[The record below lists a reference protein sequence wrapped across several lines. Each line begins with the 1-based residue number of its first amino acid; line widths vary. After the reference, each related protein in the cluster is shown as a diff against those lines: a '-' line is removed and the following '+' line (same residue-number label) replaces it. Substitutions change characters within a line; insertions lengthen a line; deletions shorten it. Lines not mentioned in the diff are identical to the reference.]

1 MKRSE
6 HASIPLQVRLLLLL
20 WCISATQSEDSPKEV
35 QKGNDASTNR
45 TILQISEPYR
55 KNEPSLMSRIAS
67 WIFPFED
74 RNDLVPAAGGFGGQQ
89 YLPPPPHQGYPEKD
103 CNPCNLEPW
112 VPVVSHGSHKTVI
125 NFVPPSDF
133 PSQVSG
139 SLDSFQPPGSSYKA
153 PVELYGPP
161 PPQFKQKYPTTLDV
175 GITDYMVPPPLQF
188 KVPTQLYG
196 TPPQQFAPPKQQYGP
211 PQVYGPPTP
220 EYGPPPPPPRPQY
233 GPPPKPQYGSPPKP
247 QYGPPPKPQ
256 YGPPPKPQYGPPP
269 KPLYGPPPK
278 PQYIPAPKPSYGPP
292 KPQYGPPPK
301 PQYGPPPKPQY
312 GPPPQV
318 QYGPPPPPPK
328 PQYGPPRP
336 SYGPPK
342 SSYGPP
348 PQINFATPPPVKYGP
363 PPTLQYGPPPQP
375 QPEYGA
381 PQLPPSGFGL
391 QKTFGHQDLSPPP
404 LNQNQ
409 GIPTTHL
416 QPVQGGHDIPAAQ
429 PAIEEHTSFGI
440 PDLPSDSYGAPVTGD
455 NLEYA
460 ANADA
465 LPLGSGDTNSEVLDR
480 PIPLPNLSSRPVV
493 PIYNSKD
500 FKQDGFFSKISH
512 RPVNDN
518 GVEVQKSVNV
528 ADFVASIEHPINV
541 VQSPIVELSVKE
553 EVPEINNEYQE
564 GTNNNYREDYK
575 KSYNGQQTSNSNR
588 EQSIK
593 DIIQHDGD
601 QVKLSEHPIVVE
613 DIHTAAS
620 DRVNRTVEN
629 STSPVK
635 RTNDKDLSIASLE
648 SNSIEPHKSSSAEI
662 DINTEFIKKL
672 LIEQGIV
679 QNPISQ
685 VLEIQKVSQPPRN
698 NSGSNTL
705 TPPTIDYGKWEPSGN
720 KNSIPTSM
728 TPPPANLKS
737 TWLHPVN
744 SVKNTKPVQII
755 VPYIKNRNVNQYQQD
770 WSLKNHPI
778 VVPPQHREV
787 YTTLVPM
794 YTPPVSTE
802 ESVWSKFM
810 EDFQLAETKKLQAAG
825 FERST
830 TTGIYNI
837 KDLFPND
844 KLPYEVIS
852 LQKNIDKWTHQMF
865 SNNYKTG
872 TYTTEPLPTSKT
884 IPDEYF
890 SSTRSPSFDHQSAE
904 SSKSEV
910 VSQDDDIAS
919 NLIPESETT
928 TTPTT
933 TTTELATTTPAS
945 SQWNKARITMSPQ
958 TKEKVYVVTPQAYRL
973 IAPTSTPATA
983 WSMAPKIENG
993 TVNNSTYE
1001 THKFTIR
1008 VEAPSKDAKSLKD
1021 TAVKVV
1027 YSEWPHIINRLQTT
1041 TPKPTSR
1048 HPLFGLMDVSAYTPP
1063 PNSTVQTFV
1072 GHSKVATVV
1081 TPSSISSNNTRSTS
1095 FTTNAMLQK

>member
-1 MKRSE
+1 
-6 HASIPLQVRLLLLL
+6 LQVRLLLLL
-20 WCISATQSEDSPKEV
+20 WCISASQSDDSPKEA
-35 QKGNDASTNR
+35 QKIKNDESTNR
-45 TILQISEPYR
+45 TILQISEPYK
-55 KNEPSLMSRIAS
+55 KNEPSFMSRIAS
-67 WIFPFED
+67 WIFPFGGSPED

-89 YLPPPPHQGYPEKD
+89 YLPPPQHQGYPEND

-133 PSQVSG
+133 PSQSSV
-139 SLDSFQPPGSSYKA
+139 DSFQPPGGSYKA
-153 PVELYGPP
+153 PTQLYGPP
-161 PPQFKQKYPTTLDV
+161 PPQFKPKYPVTVDV
-175 GITDYMVPPPLQF
+175 GIADYMVPPPLQF
-188 KVPTQLYG
+188 KVPAQLYG
-196 TPPQQFAPPKQQYGP
+196 APQQYSPPKPQYGP
-211 PQVYGPPTP
+211 PPVYGPPKP
-220 EYGPPPPPPRPQY
+220 EYGPPPPPR
-233 GPPPKPQYGSPPKP
+233 P

-256 YGPPPKPQYGPPP
+256 YGPPPKPQYGPPS
-269 KPLYGPPPK
+269 KPQYGPPPK
-278 PQYIPAPKPSYGPP
+278 PHYIPAPKPSYGPP
-292 KPQYGPPPK
+292 KPQYGPPPRPQYGPPPK

-318 QYGPPPPPPK
+318 QYGPPPAPPK
-328 PQYGPPRP
+328 PQYGPPKP
-336 SYGPPK
+336 
-342 SSYGPP
+342 SYGPP
-348 PQINFATPPPVKYGP
+348 PQTNFAPPPSLNYGP
-363 PPTLQYGPPPQP
+363 PPSLQYGPPPEP
-375 QPEYGA
+375 QQQYGA
-381 PQLPPSGFGL
+381 PPPSAFGL
-391 QKTFGHQDLSPPP
+391 QQNFGPQDLSPPP
-404 LNQNQ
+404 LNQKL

-416 QPVQGGHDIPAAQ
+416 QPVQGGPDIPAAQ
-429 PAIEEHTSFGI
+429 PAIEEHTSFGL

-512 RPVNDN
+512 RPVTDN
-518 GVEVQKSVNV
+518 GVEVQKSVNI

-553 EVPEINNEYQE
+553 ELPDVNNEYQE
-564 GTNNNYREDYK
+564 DTNNNYREEYK
-575 KSYNGQQTSNSNR
+575 KSYNGEQSSNSNR
-588 EQSIK
+588 EQNIK
-593 DIIQHDGD
+593 DIIQHNGD
-601 QVKLSEHPIVVE
+601 QIKLSENPIVVE

-629 STSPVK
+629 STNPVK
-635 RTNDKDLSIASLE
+635 RTNDKHLSIASLE
-648 SNSIEPHKSSSAEI
+648 SNSIEPHKSDI

-679 QNPISQ
+679 QNPTSQ
-685 VLEIQKVSQPPRN
+685 VLEIQKVSQSPRN
-698 NSGSNTL
+698 ITNTF

-728 TPPPANLKS
+728 TPPAANVKS
-737 TWLHPVN
+737 TWLHP
-744 SVKNTKPVQII
+744 VKNTKPVQII
-755 VPYIKNRNVNQYQQD
+755 VPYIKNKNHYSQD

-778 VVPPQHREV
+778 IVPPQHKEV

-802 ESVWSKFM
+802 ESLWSKFM

-825 FERST
+825 FEKST

-872 TYTTEPLPTSKT
+872 AYTTEPLQTSKA
-884 IPDEYF
+884 IPDEYL
-890 SSTRSPSFDHQSAE
+890 TTTKSPNFDHQSAE

-919 NLIPESETT
+919 NVIPESETT
-928 TTPTT
+928 TFPTT
-933 TTTELATTTPAS
+933 TSTELATTTPAT
-945 SQWNKARITMSPQ
+945 SQWDKARVTMSPQ

-973 IAPTSTPATA
+973 FMPTSTPATA
-983 WSMAPKIENG
+983 WSMAPKVENG
-993 TVNNSTYE
+993 TVNNSTYD

-1008 VEAPSKDAKSLKD
+1008 VEAPSKDAKNLKD
-1021 TAVKVV
+1021 SAVKVV

-1072 GHSKVATVV
+1072 GHSKVTTVV
-1081 TPSSISSNNTRSTS
+1081 TPSSVASDNTRNTS
-1095 FTTNAMLQK
+1095 FATNAMLQK